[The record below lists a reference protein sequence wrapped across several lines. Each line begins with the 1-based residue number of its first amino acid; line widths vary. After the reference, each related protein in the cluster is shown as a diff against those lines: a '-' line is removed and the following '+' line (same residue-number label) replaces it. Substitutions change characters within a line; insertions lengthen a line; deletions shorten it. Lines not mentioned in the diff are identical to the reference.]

1 MDLLYKIWAFF
12 GFLAFIQIGGIY
24 ANSARTRRKERS
36 ESGNLHAERSS
47 VKDDMTEILA
57 PRIGK
62 EISLDFYEDEE
73 DMDLLFMDKHHKSIL
88 LDIDPKWA
96 LIRIETSK
104 THKEKLIRISSIK
117 GVAFKE

>member
-12 GFLAFIQIGGIY
+12 GFLAFIQMGSIY
-24 ANSARTRRKERS
+24 ASSARMRRAERS
-36 ESGNLHAERSS
+36 ENGNLHAERSS
-47 VKDDMTEILA
+47 VKDDMAKILA
-57 PRIGK
+57 PYIGK

-73 DMDLLFMDKHHKSIL
+73 DMDLLDTGKHDKAIL
-88 LDIDPKWA
+88 MDIDPKWA
-96 LIRIETSK
+96 LIHIETPK